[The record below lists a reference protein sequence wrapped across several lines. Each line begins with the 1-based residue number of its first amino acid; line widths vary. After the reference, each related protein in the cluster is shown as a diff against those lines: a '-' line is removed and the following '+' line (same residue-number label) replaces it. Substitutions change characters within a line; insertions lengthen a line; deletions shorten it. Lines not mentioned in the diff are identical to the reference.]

1 MVKCWHNH
9 YDSPYIFLCIHTY
22 IFVHI
27 LYKTTKENPAEAVSQ
42 GEEDKQEEEE
52 EELDGEGRR
61 RRKRKVPK
69 RYAKMK
75 ICKL

>member
-1 MVKCWHNH
+1 MC
-9 YDSPYIFLCIHTY
+9 IFLY
-22 IFVHI
+22 IP
-27 LYKTTKENPAEAVSQ
+27 YKAAKENPAEAMSQ

-52 EELDGEGRR
+52 EVDGDGRR

-75 ICKL
+75 TYSL